1 MCRVVD
7 SWTAAW
13 DGAVTIRRHYQLLA
27 VVLAATTL
35 LVTAGCGYHT
45 SGHAVRLPANIHTIY
60 VPMFTNITQ
69 TFRIEQTLTA
79 AVVQELHSRTNF
91 RVVTTN
97 DGTADAT
104 LQGIVRSTSNDPL
117 TYDSV
122 TGRIS
127 SSVVTVGLKVS
138 LVSKSG
144 KTLWENP
151 NYTYRE
157 QYQVSRD
164 VSSFFDESNPAF
176 LRVAKEFAKSLVD
189 NIMEAY

>member
-1 MCRVVD
+1 MRLRRCASMAMVL
-7 SWTAAW
+7 
-13 DGAVTIRRHYQLLA
+13 AVTAMLGA
-27 VVLAATTL
+27 P
-35 LVTAGCGYHT
+35 GCGYHT
-45 SGHAVRLPANIHTIY
+45 SGHAVRLPTDIDTIY
-60 VPMFTNITQ
+60 VPMFGNITQ

-104 LQGIVRSTSNDPL
+104 LRGIVRSTSNDPL

-176 LRVAKEFAKSLVD
+176 LRVAKAFAKSLVS
-189 NIMEAY
+189 NILEAY